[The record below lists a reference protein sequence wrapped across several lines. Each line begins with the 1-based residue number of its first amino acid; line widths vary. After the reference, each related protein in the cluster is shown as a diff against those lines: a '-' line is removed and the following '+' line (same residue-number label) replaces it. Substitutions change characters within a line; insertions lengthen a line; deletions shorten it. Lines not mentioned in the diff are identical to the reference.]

1 MSDVNFINSYNEIVF
16 ENFIAVLKQNMVF
29 QTQLKLL
36 EAKVAKLDE
45 VEKQLA
51 AIKEQQHEINQLHV
65 TVQSLNDELSGKNAQ
80 IQNQSSVSADHYR
93 IQAALNEK
101 TRECDSLQG
110 SMRETTLALEQTIQQ
125 QIDYIKK
132 LEDLLPNN
140 KRKKLGLLV
149 SSDPT
154 INTLDNVKLTK
165 IESSGGMF

>member
-16 ENFIAVLKQNMVF
+16 DNFIAVLKQNMMF

-36 EAKVAKLDE
+36 EVKLAKLDE

-51 AIKEQQHEINQLHV
+51 ATKEQQNEMTQLHA
-65 TVQSLNDELSGKNAQ
+65 TVQSLNAELSGKNAQ

-132 LEDLLPNN
+132 LEDLLPNS
-140 KRKKLGLLV
+140 KRKKLGLSV
-149 SSDPT
+149 SPDST
-154 INTLDNVKLTK
+154 INTLDTVKPIE